1 MNHIPPLGDDDALAF
16 MDEQADL
23 PPALAEP
30 WRILIVDDEA
40 DVHEATRLALRDLV
54 IEGCR
59 LAFLHAYSAGEA
71 YAILAQDS
79 EVAVILLDVVMES
92 EGAGLQLVKQIRTD
106 LGHQAIR
113 IILRTGQPGYA
124 PEIDTIRAYDIND
137 YKTKSELTQ
146 VRLFTSLTVA
156 IRSYRQIRQL
166 EMNRRGL
173 ELIVAASTG
182 LSKLHALQQFAE
194 GVVTQL
200 CALLNIAPEGLICAY
215 SCQGAD
221 ETPRVIAAAGRYHT
235 LIHRPLRELP
245 DAEARSALQDC
256 LVRKQHNFTHGACL
270 YFNVNETSGIAAY
283 VDLARELDPVDR
295 DLIEVFCANM
305 SVGFENVLLHNR
317 LYDFAYHD
325 QLLHLPNRNRF
336 IQFMD
341 ENRVNPRMTLAL
353 VDLDDFAEMNTV
365 LDHRFGDQVLQAVG
379 ARLAQSFGSQVILA
393 RVAGDVFGLFG
404 PQDRINRR
412 DIDQVFRDPFMV
424 QGEAI
429 RISATSSLIWLNGD
443 SATTGE
449 ELLKDASIALK
460 QAKLLNRGR
469 AEYFSADIS
478 RTARERIRMLT
489 NLRAAFSAER
499 LFVVFQ
505 PQVEL
510 ASGRVVGAE
519 ALLRW
524 KTEEGQYVPPDQF
537 IPLAEQ
543 SGLIIHIGEWVLRT
557 ACHQLKRLNTLGY
570 VDFRMAINVSHVQ
583 FREPDF
589 VALLERVLN
598 DCQVRAEQ
606 VELELTES
614 VAMEHLD
621 VITAKLAEIRRMG
634 VSIALDDFGT
644 GYSSLNVLKQLNVDR
659 LKIDRA
665 FVQEISQSG
674 DASGI
679 ATLVVALGR
688 QLNLSTIAEGVE
700 TQEQRACLQAM
711 GCQEGQGY
719 LFARPL
725 TAEQLEAWLAAGQLQ
740 DWLATHQ
747 IWS

>member
-1 MNHIPPLGDDDALAF
+1 MNHTPSLGDKDTLAF
-16 MDEQADL
+16 TDEQADL
-23 PPALAEP
+23 GPASAEP

-40 DVHEATRLALRDLV
+40 DVHEATRLALHDLV

-59 LAFLHAYSAGEA
+59 LAFLHAYSAREA
-71 YAILAQDS
+71 YAILAQDAD
-79 EVAVILLDVVMES
+79 VAVILLDVVMES
-92 EGAGLQLVKQIRTD
+92 EDAGLRLVKQIRHELD
-106 LGHQAIR
+106 QKAIR

-137 YKTKSELTQ
+137 YKTKSELTR

-182 LSKLHALQQFAE
+182 LAKLRALQSFAA

-200 CALLNIAPEGLICAY
+200 CALLNIAPEGLVCAF
-215 SCQGAD
+215 SCHKA
-221 ETPRVIAAAGRYHT
+221 EEAPRVIAAAGRYHA
-235 LIHRPLRELP
+235 LIHRPLHELP
-245 DAEARSALQDC
+245 DVEARSALQDC
-256 LVRKQHNFTHGACL
+256 LARKQHNFMHGACL
-270 YFNVNETSGIAAY
+270 YFDVNETSGIAAY
-283 VDLARELDPVDR
+283 VNLTRELDPVDR

-305 SVGFENVLLHNR
+305 SVGFENVLLHNQ
-317 LYDFAYHD
+317 LYDFAYYD

-336 IQFMD
+336 IQLIA
-341 ENRVNPRMTLAL
+341 EQRAKLQTTLAL
-353 VDLDDFAEMNTV
+353 VDLDDFAEINTV
-365 LDHRFGDQVLQAVG
+365 LDHRFGDQVLRAVA
-379 ARLAQSFGSQVILA
+379 ARLARSFGPSVILA
-393 RVAGDVFGLFG
+393 RVAGDAFGLLG
-404 PQDRINRR
+404 PPDRINRR
-412 DIDQVFRDPFMV
+412 GVKQVFDQPFLV

-429 RISATSSLIWLNGD
+429 RISATSSLIRLDHD
-443 SATTGE
+443 SLATGE

-460 QAKLLNRGR
+460 HAKLLNRGR

-489 NLRAAFSAER
+489 NLRAAFSAKR
-499 LFVVFQ
+499 LFLAFQ
-505 PQVEL
+505 PQIEL

-524 KTEEGQYVPPDQF
+524 KTEDGQFVPPDQF

-557 ACHQLKRLNTLGY
+557 ACHQLNRLHTLGY
-570 VDFRMAINVSHVQ
+570 ANFRMAINVSHVQ

-589 VALLERVLN
+589 VALIERVLN
-598 DCQVRAEQ
+598 DCQVRAAQ

-621 VITAKLAEIRRMG
+621 SITAKLAEIRRMG

-665 FVQEISQSG
+665 FVQEIGPSD

-700 TQEQRACLQAM
+700 TEEQRICLQAL

-719 LFARPL
+719 WFARPL
-725 TAEQLEAWLAAGQLQ
+725 TAKQLETWLAAR
-740 DWLATHQ
+740 
-747 IWS
+747 

>member
-1 MNHIPPLGDDDALAF
+1 MNPTLSPGDDEALAF
-16 MDEQADL
+16 ADEQADFPL
-23 PPALAEP
+23 ASAEP

-54 IEGCR
+54 VESCR
-59 LAFLHAYSAGEA
+59 LTLLHAYSAREA

-79 EVAVILLDVVMES
+79 NVAVILLDVVMES
-92 EGAGLQLVKQIRTD
+92 EDAGLHLVKQIRND
-106 LGHQAIR
+106 LGRQAIR

-124 PEIDTIRAYDIND
+124 PEIDTIHTYDIND
-137 YKTKSELTQ
+137 YKTKSELTR

-182 LSKLHALQQFAE
+182 LAKQRALQSFAE

-200 CALLNIAPEGLICAY
+200 CALLNIAPEGLVCVF
-215 SCQGAD
+215 SRQGTNEA
-221 ETPRVIAAAGRYHT
+221 PRIIATAGRYRT
-235 LIHRPLRELP
+235 LIQHPLHELL
-245 DAEARSALQDC
+245 DAEMRGALQNC
-256 LVRKQHNFTHGACL
+256 LSRKQHTFKQGATCL
-270 YFNVNETSGIAAY
+270 YFNVSETSGIA
-283 VDLARELDPVDR
+283 VGVNPVRELDPVDR

-336 IQFMD
+336 IQFID
-341 ENRVNPRMTLAL
+341 ENRANSQMTLAL

-379 ARLAQSFGSQVILA
+379 TRLARSFGPQVILA

-404 PQDRINRR
+404 PQDKIHQCG
-412 DIDQVFRDPFMV
+412 IKQVFLDPFVV
-424 QGEAI
+424 QGETI
-429 RISATSSLIWLNGD
+429 RISATSSLIRLD
-443 SATTGE
+443 SDSSATGE

-460 QAKLLNRGR
+460 QAKLLHRGR

-478 RTARERIRMLT
+478 RTARARIRMLN

-524 KTEEGQYVPPDQF
+524 RTEDGQFVPPDQF

-557 ACHQLKRLNTLGY
+557 ACHQLKRLDALGY
-570 VDFRMAINVSHVQ
+570 VDFRMSINVSHIQ
-583 FREPDF
+583 FREPVF
-589 VALLERVLN
+589 VALLDHILN
-598 DCQVRAEQ
+598 DCQVKAGQ
-606 VELELTES
+606 IELELTES
-614 VAMEHLD
+614 VAMEHPD
-621 VITAKLAEIRRMG
+621 SIATKLAEIRRMG

-644 GYSSLNVLKQLNVDR
+644 GYSSLSVLKQLNVDR
-659 LKIDRA
+659 LKIDRT
-665 FVQEISQSG
+665 FVREIGSSG
-674 DASGI
+674 DVNGI
-679 ATLVVALGR
+679 ATLIVALGR
-688 QLNLSTIAEGVE
+688 QLNLSIIAEGVE
-700 TQEQRACLQAM
+700 TPEQRVCLRAM

-725 TAEQLEAWLAAGQLQ
+725 TAKQLEAWLATGQSQ
-740 DWLATHQ
+740 D
-747 IWS
+747 

>member
-1 MNHIPPLGDDDALAF
+1 MDHIPSVGNDDAFAF
-16 MDEQADL
+16 NDEQVDL

-54 IEGCR
+54 IEGGR
-59 LAFLHAYSAGEA
+59 LAFFHAYSAREA
-71 YAILAQDS
+71 YEILAQDS

-92 EGAGLQLVKQIRTD
+92 EDAGLRLVKQIRTD
-106 LGHQAIR
+106 LGRQAIR

-137 YKTKSELTQ
+137 YKTKSELTR

-182 LSKLHALQQFAE
+182 LAKLRALRNFAE

-200 CALLNIAPEGLICAY
+200 CALLNIAPEGLICAF
-215 SCQGAD
+215 SCLRTD
-221 ETPRVIAAAGRYHT
+221 EAPHVIAAAGHYRA
-235 LIHRPLRELP
+235 LIHRPLHELP
-245 DAEARSALQDC
+245 DVEARSALQDC
-256 LVRKQHNFTHGACL
+256 LARKQHNFTRGACL
-270 YFNVNETSGIAAY
+270 YFNVNETSGITAY

-341 ENRVNPRMTLAL
+341 ENRANPEMTLAL

-379 ARLAQSFGSQVILA
+379 ARLAQSFGSQAILA

-404 PQDRINRR
+404 PPDKINRSGVN
-412 DIDQVFRDPFMV
+412 QVFRDPFTV
-424 QGEAI
+424 QGETI
-429 RISATSSLIWLNGD
+429 RISATSSLIRLNGD
-443 SATTGE
+443 SSATGE

-460 QAKLLNRGR
+460 QAKLLYRGR

-510 ASGRVVGAE
+510 VSGRIVGAE

-524 KTEEGQYVPPDQF
+524 KTEDERYVPPDQF

-570 VDFRMAINVSHVQ
+570 ADFRMAINVSHAQ

-598 DCQVRAEQ
+598 DGQVKAEQ

-621 VITAKLAEIRRMG
+621 VITTKLAEIRRMG

-665 FVQEISQSG
+665 FVQEIGPSG

-740 DWLATHQ
+740 DWLATHR
-747 IWS
+747 IRS